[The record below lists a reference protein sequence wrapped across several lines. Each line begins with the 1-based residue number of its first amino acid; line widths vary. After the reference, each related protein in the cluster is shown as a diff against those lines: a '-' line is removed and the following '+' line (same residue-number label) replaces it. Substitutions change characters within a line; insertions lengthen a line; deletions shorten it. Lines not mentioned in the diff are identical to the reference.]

1 MLHFIW
7 KCSLM
12 LHIFAITIASI
23 NIVQM
28 KALTNNAVE
37 QIKGN
42 QRLIG
47 RLMALFNKSSFT
59 IARWIEDKDVRLTT
73 PNAIQIINDET
84 GLRINQILED
94 IPAVA

>member
-1 MLHFIW
+1 M
-7 KCSLM
+7 S
-12 LHIFAITIASI
+12 HIFAITIASI

>member
-1 MLHFIW
+1 
-7 KCSLM
+7 
-12 LHIFAITIASI
+12 
-23 NIVQM
+23 M

>member
-1 MLHFIW
+1 
-7 KCSLM
+7 M

-94 IPAVA
+94 VPAVA

>member
-1 MLHFIW
+1 
-7 KCSLM
+7 M